1 VAGTFTSVAASTSHG
16 SGKELIGVNK
26 VYLTVV
32 DHKELLN
39 DCRDQ
44 ISAIIENIDNLG
56 DLELIQALALNLMLS
71 DRKGADQDNS

>member
-1 VAGTFTSVAASTSHG
+1 M
-16 SGKELIGVNK
+16 NK

>member
-1 VAGTFTSVAASTSHG
+1 M
-16 SGKELIGVNK
+16 NK

-32 DHKELLN
+32 DQKELLI

-56 DLELIQALALNLMLS
+56 DLELIQALVLNLMLS
-71 DRKGADQDNS
+71 DQKGVDQDSR